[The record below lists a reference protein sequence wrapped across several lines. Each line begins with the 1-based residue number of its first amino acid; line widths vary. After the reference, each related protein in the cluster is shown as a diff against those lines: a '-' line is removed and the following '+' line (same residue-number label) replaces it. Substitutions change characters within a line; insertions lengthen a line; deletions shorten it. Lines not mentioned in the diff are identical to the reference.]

1 MRGDAGIT
9 AGLLIRPSG
18 LAGLA
23 MAAGGGMVIGSAFA
37 PWRTTVATV
46 TLLGLDDER
55 IIEAQRGLPAMPS
68 GWIVAA
74 LGVVI
79 VGSGLAVALDRPPPR
94 VRSIAAV
101 AAILAAVVAVAT
113 VMLAPGGPPPET
125 GELLSSLGAEGGQLP
140 SDVEVAGEVRRGYG
154 PWLAVAGAVVTLA
167 GAACARDA

>member
-23 MAAGGGMVIGSAFA
+23 MAVGGGLVIGSAFA

-46 TLLGLDDER
+46 TMLGLDDER
-55 IIEAQRGLPAMPS
+55 VIDAQRGLPTIPG
-68 GWIVAA
+68 GWVVAA

-79 VGSGLAVALDRPPPR
+79 VGLGLAVALDRPPPR
-94 VRSIAAV
+94 VRSIVTAAVVLAAAV
-101 AAILAAVVAVAT
+101 AVGTVVLV
-113 VMLAPGGPPPET
+113 PGGPPPAP
-125 GELLSSLGAEGGQLP
+125 GDLLSALGAEGGQLP
-140 SDVEVAGEVRRGYG
+140 SDVEVAGEVRRGDG

-167 GAACARDA
+167 GVVCARDV